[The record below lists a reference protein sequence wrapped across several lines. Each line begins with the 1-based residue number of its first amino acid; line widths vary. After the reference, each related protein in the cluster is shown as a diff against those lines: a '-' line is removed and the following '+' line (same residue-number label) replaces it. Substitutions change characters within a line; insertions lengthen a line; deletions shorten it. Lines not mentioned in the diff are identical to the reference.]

1 MGRSAGRQDRVQSPP
16 ARNTGET
23 PRGDGFRM
31 PETRQ
36 DRSSGEAWGGRRPP
50 EGWVGALLK
59 EAEEFGGLLTWWG
72 GAYSTGRIFL
82 QVSPCQG
89 RRQRCVGGELT
100 GYRLWGEEEERERSR
115 GQMPRDGDGTEGES
129 REETGHTHG
138 EGKRRRGRDRHRHA
152 ETAERDREKHRDGE
166 RGRQRNRGLGR
177 TQTRPR
183 RGGDKSEKP
192 KGWDTGEG
200 PTEAARLRRAQTP
213 EG

>member
-1 MGRSAGRQDRVQSPP
+1 
-16 ARNTGET
+16 
-23 PRGDGFRM
+23 M

-72 GAYSTGRIFL
+72 KAYSTGRIFL

-129 REETGHTHG
+129 REGA
-138 EGKRRRGRDRHRHA
+138 GKRRDTHAGRGSDEEA
-152 ETAERDREKHRDGE
+152 ET
-166 RGRQRNRGLGR
+166 
-177 TQTRPR
+177 
-183 RGGDKSEKP
+183 
-192 KGWDTGEG
+192 DTGTLRQQRE
-200 PTEAARLRRAQTP
+200 TERNTQRR
-213 EG
+213 